1 MGKAAE
7 TPTSEETYRAGRIIV
22 MSANAKTVSMLG
34 MGLLMLSVSA
44 CSKPSQTG
52 TASARIDA
60 VQGDVT
66 RCADALTGESMPAA
80 REACL
85 PVLVRVAD

>member
-1 MGKAAE
+1 M
-7 TPTSEETYRAGRIIV
+7 GRITST
-22 MSANAKTVSMLG
+22 SASAKTA
-34 MGLLMLSVSA
+34 LMLVTALVILSGLSGCA
-44 CSKPSQTG
+44 TLQTG

-60 VQGDVT
+60 VQADVT
-66 RCADALTGESMPAA
+66 RCADALTGDSMPAA

>member
-1 MGKAAE
+1 M
-7 TPTSEETYRAGRIIV
+7 GRITST
-22 MSANAKTVSMLG
+22 SASAR
-34 MGLLMLSVSA
+34 MGLTLVMGPLTLIALSGCA
-44 CSKPSQTG
+44 TSQTG
-52 TASARIDA
+52 TAAARIDA

-66 RCADALTGESMPAA
+66 RCADALTGDSMPAA